1 MKFDSSSKAVL
12 IDTDVLSYIFNE
24 HSLATDYQN
33 LLIGR
38 QGFVALQTFGEM
50 RFGAFLDGWG
60 AKRLQNLE
68 DYLTDYTLIEPSNST
83 SVYWAKLRVQ
93 VSQIGRH
100 IARSDAWIAAT
111 AFEHDLALVTHNV
124 KDFEAVEGLQILSL
138 NPKNKKNTRP

>member
-1 MKFDSSSKAVL
+1 MKFDSSSKPVL

-24 HSLATDYQN
+24 HSLATNYQH

-60 AKRLQNLE
+60 ATRLQKLE

-83 SVYWAKLRVQ
+83 SVYWATLRVQ
-93 VSQIGRH
+93 VSRIGRN

-111 AFEHDLALVTHNV
+111 ALEHDLVLVTHNV
-124 KDFEAVEGLQILSL
+124 KDFESVKGLHILSL
-138 NPKNKKNTRP
+138 NPKLHSEP